1 MKKISVIMPAY
12 NVEPYIG
19 RCLKSLE
26 AQCLK
31 DFEVIIVNDGSTDGT
46 EKIIL
51 DYMSDS
57 GLDIK
62 YIYQKNAGQGY
73 ARNEGMGQA
82 SGEYIAFIDSDDYVD
97 SDYLREL
104 LACAQKHGADMVSCG
119 YRQIDEQG
127 RVAVECDVSPFAEES
142 GYGRPG
148 IFVVWGRL
156 FRREF
161 LAENQIFFPE
171 GKIYEDVP
179 FAIRA
184 KYKAKTVR
192 SISYIG
198 YNYCKHTNSTMTKN
212 RVKSTDF
219 PMSELDGV
227 LEKFKAEGAESPQN
241 LEFEV
246 LCFFAGFLFLYCGKA
261 KKRDV
266 YDLCEFAG
274 KELRYYFPGYWKNP
288 GVGIRKSKELPL
300 INRICIKVFVVTSRW
315 PVFKQLVYLVTRVM
329 QG

>member
-51 DYMSDS
+51 NYMSDS
-57 GLDIK
+57 SLDIK

-73 ARNEGMGQA
+73 ARNEALGQA
-82 SGEYIAFIDSDDYVD
+82 LGEYIAFIDSDDYVD

-104 LACAQKHGADMVSCG
+104 LVCAEKHGADMVSCG
-119 YRQIDEQG
+119 YRLIDERG

-148 IFVVWGRL
+148 IFVVWSRL

-161 LAENQIFFPE
+161 LTENQIYFPE

-179 FAIRA
+179 FTICA
-184 KYKAKTVR
+184 KYNAENVR

-198 YNYCKHTNSTMTKN
+198 YNYCKHANSTMTKT
-212 RVKSTDF
+212 RVKSADF
-219 PMSELDGV
+219 PMAEFDEV
-227 LEKFKAEGAESPQN
+227 LEKLKGEGAKNPRD

-261 KKRDV
+261 EKRDV
-266 YDLCEFAG
+266 YTLCEFAR

-288 GVGIRKSKELPL
+288 GVGIRKSMELPL
-300 INRICIKVFVVTSRW
+300 INRICIKVFVVTSRL
-315 PVFKQLVYLVTRVM
+315 PVFKHIVYLVTRVT